1 MDWWNSLTNL
11 QRLLASIAA
20 PATLFMVLQFILM
33 LLGFAHGG
41 EADSADSADHGDI
54 NLHDGVHEGLD
65 GHDLADGHSHDIFSG
80 HSHDLAEGHG
90 HDIFS
95 GHSHDLADGHSHDIF
110 SGHSHDLADGHDHD
124 IIGGHDHDSLGDHA
138 DVHSDDIAHDSTH
151 EHPHYGENGH
161 DKGDAMR
168 LFTLRGII
176 AFLSVGGW
184 MGVAAID
191 WKLPDILAVI
201 LALAAGWLALW
212 FVAWIIRAFVRMQQS
227 GNVRMENAVGKDGEV
242 YLTVPENG
250 HGKVNVIVQDRL
262 CEMEAVTK
270 AGRAIKTG
278 EKITVLGIASE
289 GVLLVAPK
297 TSPEQKNPP
306 EREKITG

>member
-1 MDWWNSLTNL
+1 MDWWNSLTDL

-20 PATLFMVLQFILM
+20 PATLFMVLQFVLM
-33 LLGFAHGG
+33 LFGFVHGG
-41 EADSADSADHGDI
+41 EADSADSADPGDTG
-54 NLHDGVHEGLD
+54 LHDGLHEGLG
-65 GHDLADGHSHDIFSG
+65 GHDIADGHS
-80 HSHDLAEGHG
+80 

-110 SGHSHDLADGHDHD
+110 SGHGHDLADGHSHD
-124 IIGGHDHDSLGDHA
+124 IFGGHEQEGFDDHTGGHIHESAHGGANENAHHA
-138 DVHSDDIAHDSTH
+138 D
-151 EHPHYGENGH
+151 NGH
-161 DKGDAMR
+161 DKGEAMR

-227 GNVRMENAVGKDGEV
+227 GNIRMENAVGRDGKV
-242 YLTVPENG
+242 YLTIPENG
-250 HGKVNVIVQDRL
+250 RGKVNVIVQDRL
-262 CEMEAVTK
+262 CEMEAMTK
-270 AGRAIKTG
+270 AGRTIKTG
-278 EKITVLGIASE
+278 EKITVLGVASE

-297 TSPEQKNPP
+297 SPEQESSP
-306 EREKITG
+306 EREKTG